1 MEWKDLLGLFKVV
14 VFVLFVGISC
24 CAYGQSTNDSVVVA
38 KAKEATKE
46 MYVQAMGAEL
56 GLYNGVF
63 YKEFPEYPSDDGQ
76 PYYAS
81 AEWYNGTVFYDGIR
95 YDNIPMHY
103 DLVNDKLIIDHQFAA
118 VKLELISR
126 KVSYFD
132 FDGHHFVWLD
142 NTAGGQLQPGF
153 YEQHYDGKIKCY
165 TRWYKKR
172 IESIGAREVLVR
184 YEEHRRMFLL
194 KDNASFPVKGKASL
208 LKVLKDKKPFLQKY
222 IRKANLD
229 FNAHKAE
236 AVANVLAY
244 YESGNT
250 L

>member
-1 MEWKDLLGLFKVV
+1 MEFKNLLGWYKAVAFGFVV
-14 VFVLFVGISC
+14 SFSGN
-24 CAYGQSTNDSVVVA
+24 AHGQVVQDSVVVA

-63 YKEFPEYPSDDGQ
+63 YKEFPAYPNDDGQ

-81 AEWYNGTVFYDGIR
+81 TEWYNGTVFYDGIR

-132 FDGHHFVWLD
+132 FEGHHFVWLD
-142 NTAGGQLQPGF
+142 KSAGDLVQPGF
-153 YEQHYDGKIKCY
+153 YEQHYNGKIKCY

-172 IESIGAREVLVR
+172 IESTGAREVQVR
-184 YEEHRRMFLL
+184 YEEHRRMFLI
-194 KDNASFPVKGKASL
+194 KDNTYFPIKGKASL
-208 LKVLKDKKPFLQKY
+208 LKVLKDKKPMLQKY
-222 IRKANLD
+222 MRKANLD

-236 AVANVLAY
+236 AVANVLAF

>member
-1 MEWKDLLGLFKVV
+1 MKLKGLLGFGKVSV
-14 VFVLFVGISC
+14 LVLLTVFSLKV
-24 CAYGQSTNDSVVVA
+24 AGQAVKDSVFVA

-56 GLYNGVF
+56 GLYNGVY
-63 YKEFPEYPSDDGQ
+63 YKEFTEYPNDDGQ

-81 AEWYNGTVFYDGIR
+81 AEWFNGTVFYDGIR
-95 YDNIPMHY
+95 YENIPMHY
-103 DLVNDKLIIDHQFAA
+103 DLVNDKLVIDHQFAA

-132 FDGHHFVWLD
+132 FEGHHFVRLD
-142 NTAGGQLQPGF
+142 GDATGTVQSGF
-153 YEQHYDGKIKCY
+153 YEQHYNGKIKFY
-165 TRWYKKR
+165 SRWYKKR

-184 YEEHRRMFLL
+184 YEEHRKLFLI
-194 KDNASFPVKGKASL
+194 KDNIYYAVKGKASV
-208 LKVLKDKKPFLQKY
+208 LKVLKDKKPMLQKY
-222 IRKANLD
+222 IRKNSLD
-229 FNAHKAE
+229 FYTRRAE
-236 AVANVLAY
+236 SVAKVLAF

>member
-1 MEWKDLLGLFKVV
+1 MELKDLLGVSKAA
-14 VFVLFVGISC
+14 VFVLFVCFSWKGH
-24 CAYGQSTNDSVVVA
+24 GQVANDSMVVA

-46 MYVQAMGAEL
+46 IYVQAMGAEL

-132 FDGHHFVWLD
+132 FEGHHFVWLD
-142 NTAGGQLQPGF
+142 NAAGGLMQAGF

-184 YEEHRRMFLL
+184 YEEHRRMFII
-194 KDNASFPVKGKASL
+194 KDNMPFTIKGKASL
-208 LKVLKDKKPFLQKY
+208 LKVLKDKKPLLQKY

-229 FNAHKAE
+229 FYTHKAE
-236 AVANVLAY
+236 AVANVLDY